1 MRRRTNT
8 LRLHS
13 NPSQGKIILLSVEE
27 VVSQVITAKL
37 KLNLTAEQKISV
49 AQVSLAYRDALN
61 YASQVA
67 FDNGK
72 SGNGAKLQKLVYSE
86 LRALFGLGSQM
97 ACNVPRQVAATFK
110 TLWTKAKQNSE
121 ALKAGYTKRRYKGL
135 DRAPKYTS
143 RTCTLNYQR
152 DYSFKK
158 DRRVSINTLGGR
170 IVVPFDGYNK
180 HIDLMRASKKIG
192 AAKIVYQKSSKTYYL
207 MVILEVETPT
217 LDPLNITRISGID
230 VGMRYLA
237 VETDLANK
245 SSFYSGKAA
254 RHRANRYQKAR
265 QSLQRKDTRSAKR
278 RLIALSGRE
287 RRFIAD
293 VNHQIASKIAKPNS
307 LIGLEDLTGIRDRT
321 KSKSGKRASKKQRK
335 ANRNVAQWSFA
346 ELHGYIDYKAVLVG
360 SLATKVPAHY
370 TSQSC
375 PKCGH
380 TSKAN
385 RPNKG
390 QIFRCECCGHQL
402 HADLVGARNIALRTL
417 LVRQA
422 WMSTGVLSALP
433 HVSSREAKAEILSR
447 FSELRW
453 SSDTSPHHSGT
464 PLDGG

>member
-1 MRRRTNT
+1 M
-8 LRLHS
+8 
-13 NPSQGKIILLSVEE
+13 
-27 VVSQVITAKL
+27 SQVITAKL

-143 RTCTLNYQR
+143 RTCTLNYRR

-158 DRRVSINTLGGR
+158 DRRVSINTLDGR

-180 HIDLMRASKKIG
+180 HIDMMRASKKIG

-207 MVILEVETPT
+207 MVSLEVGTPT

-245 SSFYSGKAA
+245 SSFYSGKVA

-321 KSKSGKRASKKQRK
+321 KSKSGKGASKKQRK
-335 ANRNVAQWSFA
+335 ANRSVAQWSFA
-346 ELHGYIDYKAVLVG
+346 QLHGYIDYKAVLVG

-390 QIFRCECCGHQL
+390 LIFRCECCGHQL

-433 HVSSREAKAEILSR
+433 HVSSGEAKAQILSR

-453 SSDTSPHHSGT
+453 SSDTSPHLRRYSA
-464 PLDGG
+464 